1 MMNLRIISIMT
12 LMFVLFSMVLASCAK
27 TPHVPGE
34 ANAETA
40 GFLAAD
46 TETEL
51 TPDLPEADYGGY
63 DFRILHWWVDGWES
77 KLDKDLYSESETG
90 DVLKDAVYRR
100 NLKVEEQFNIKI
112 TLEHQ
117 NNTVVP
123 TTVKNMVAAGDD
135 AYDLVYI
142 RTYESPSVVTAG
154 YLTDFNELSYVN
166 LRQPWWDRNA
176 AESLSIGGKLY
187 LAASDINVID
197 KDATAVITF
206 NKKMAA
212 DLNLPD
218 LYYIVLDGK
227 WTIDKMASLYKNASQ
242 DVNGDGSMSLDDI
255 WGFIAG
261 RDVPTAF
268 FNGAGSTFASKDEN
282 DMPVYTFESE
292 YNYAVADKIIE
303 IMSDKTSFYNHHT
316 GTDAAAVTDDNE
328 YRQLFENG
336 RGLFFWTRL
345 DDVTAM
351 RASET
356 DFGILPTPKYQET
369 QDRYYNLVSIHTA
382 GLMSVPTSAGDLER
396 TSVIL
401 ESMAFESNSTVQP
414 AYKDV
419 ALKGKYVRDEESLAM
434 LDIIFES
441 RVFDIGIVYGF
452 GGFVSAFDSLDSV
465 KNGVASLYASKADAI
480 ANDILKFTENIK
492 ALDEKPAES

>member
-1 MMNLRIISIMT
+1 MNLRIISIIT
-12 LMFVLFSMVLASCAK
+12 LMFIIFSSMLASCAK
-27 TPHVPGE
+27 TLHVPGE
-34 ANAETA
+34 EHAETA

-46 TETEL
+46 TKAEL
-51 TPDLPEADYGGY
+51 KPELPEADYEGY
-63 DFRILHWWVDGWES
+63 TFRILHWWVDGWES
-77 KLDKDLYSESETG
+77 RLDKDLYSEAETG

-117 NNTVVP
+117 TYSDVP
-123 TTVKNMVAAGDD
+123 TTVKNIVIAADD

-154 YLTDFNELSYVN
+154 YLNDFNELPYVN

-176 AESLSIGGKLY
+176 AESYSIQGKLY

-212 DLNLPD
+212 GLNLPD
-218 LYYIVLDGK
+218 LYYLVLDGK
-227 WTIDKMASLYKNASQ
+227 WTMDKMASLYKNAAQ
-242 DVNGDGSMSLDDI
+242 DVDGDGKMSLDDI

-261 RDVPTAF
+261 RDIPTAF
-268 FNGAGSTFASKDEN
+268 FNGAGSVFASKDEK

-292 YNYAVADKIIE
+292 YNYAVADKILE

-316 GTDAAAVTDDNE
+316 GTDAAPVTDDTE
-328 YRQLFENG
+328 YRKLFENG

-356 DFGILPTPKYQET
+356 DFGILPTPKYKET
-369 QDRYYNLVSIHTA
+369 QDNYYNLVNIHTA
-382 GLMSVPTSAGDLER
+382 GLMSVPISAGDLER

-401 ESMAFESNSTVQP
+401 ESMAFESSSTVQP

-419 ALKGKYVRDEESLAM
+419 ALKGKYIRDEESLEI
-434 LDIIFES
+434 LDIIFAN
-441 RVFDIGIVYGF
+441 RVFDIGILYGF
-452 GGFVSAFDSLDSV
+452 GGFVNAFDSLDSV

-480 ANDILKFTENIK
+480 ANDILAFAENIK
-492 ALDEKPAES
+492 ALNEKPAE